1 VNADNF
7 LEEDDAGLVA
17 AIARRDD
24 SAFVEALER
33 NRAPVHAFARRLVA
47 DEGRAEEIAQ
57 EVFLGLWERPDR
69 FDASRGSLRSFLL
82 AKTHSRAID
91 VIRADSSRRR
101 REERDARWTSGRG
114 QDVEHEVVG
123 ASVAGEVRRALDR
136 LPVAERELIELAYFG
151 GHSYRDVA
159 VRLDLPEGT
168 VKARIRKG
176 LSKLRRE
183 LTNRGLREP

>member
-1 VNADNF
+1 VRRAN
-7 LEEDDAGLVA
+7 LDDGGLVD
-17 AIARRDD
+17 AIAGRDD
-24 SAFVEALER
+24 GAFVEVLER

-47 DEGRAEEIAQ
+47 DDGRAEEITQ
-57 EVFLGLWERPDR
+57 DVFLGLWERPDR

-101 REERDARWTSGRG
+101 REERDARWTSGSG

-123 ASVAGEVRRALDR
+123 ASIAGEVRRALDR
-136 LPVAERELIELAYFG
+136 LPAAERELVELAYFG

-159 VRLDLPEGT
+159 VHLDLPEGT

-183 LTNRGLREP
+183 LANRDLHER